1 MKNIIKPLV
10 FALAIFGI
18 SLSSVPA
25 FAACS
30 ESNPSAC
37 AANICSCQ
45 CVSDE
50 VKQASG
56 CPGMTGQDISG
67 AITVILNGIIAI
79 LGLVAVIF
87 IIYGGVQ
94 YMTSAGDA
102 AKLKKA
108 KDTILYAAIGLIIS
122 VLAFAIA
129 NFVIGIVNRNTTSSD
144 TNTSA
149 SSNTYYYTNG
159 DNW

>member
-10 FALAIFGI
+10 FTLAIFGI

-37 AANICSCQ
+37 ATNICSCQ

-122 VLAFAIA
+122 VLAAAIV
-129 NFVIGIVNRNTTSSD
+129 NFVINIVNQSTTQSNSNQNSSQP
-144 TNTSA
+144 
-149 SSNTYYYTNG
+149 YYTNG
-159 DNW
+159 DDW